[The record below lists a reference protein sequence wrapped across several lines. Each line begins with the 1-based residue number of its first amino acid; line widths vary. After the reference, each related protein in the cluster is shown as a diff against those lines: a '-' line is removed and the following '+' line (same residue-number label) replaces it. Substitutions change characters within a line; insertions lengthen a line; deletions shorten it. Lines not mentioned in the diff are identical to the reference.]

1 MVHNSKVGKS
11 STSPAK
17 LTSRLFL
24 IIAVFYTV
32 HNLFIADPNIFDVIS
47 MKREIRKISEEVELL
62 KAKKENLR
70 KELRNL
76 DEEIRI
82 LRKEMGSFDEG
93 EYIIIYKE

>member
-24 IIAVFYTV
+24 IIAV
-32 HNLFIADPNIFDVIS
+32 
-47 MKREIRKISEEVELL
+47 
-62 KAKKENLR
+62 
-70 KELRNL
+70 
-76 DEEIRI
+76 
-82 LRKEMGSFDEG
+82 MGSFDEG